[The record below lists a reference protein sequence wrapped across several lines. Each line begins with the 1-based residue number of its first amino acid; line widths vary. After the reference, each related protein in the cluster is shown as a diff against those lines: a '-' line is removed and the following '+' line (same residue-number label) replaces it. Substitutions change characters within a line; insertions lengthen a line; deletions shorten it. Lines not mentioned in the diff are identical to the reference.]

1 MLYVQI
7 PIFPKLKPYILLLAG
22 LWLIVL
28 TALGTGPAGAQNQS
42 ENAIREKANAGTVTV
57 ITGGIDGVS
66 NTYQQLAGDLASV
79 LDVKSELRV
88 LPIIGYGSLQ
98 NIEDMLYLK
107 GIDVGMVHSDVMR
120 HMEQRGIL
128 PGARNRLKYVTKL
141 YDEQLHILANTKY
154 SDIRQL
160 NGQTVIVGRPG
171 SGNEMS
177 ALTLIRDL
185 RLKVKI
191 IHVEFEEGVQQ
202 VRDGRAA
209 AMVVVTRKPSSK
221 LRKIKANSDLHFL
234 PVPMNKTVLRT
245 YFPDPLTAEDYP
257 NLVPPGKSVETA
269 RMAAILAVYN
279 WKDKTLRYA
288 NVTKFIRT
296 FIGKLDQFSQASRK
310 DVWQKLDLT
319 GEVKG
324 WQQYEPATNIIRRAV
339 ASRQAVAPR
348 LQSRIK
354 KNSEFAA
361 FVKLVQATS
370 KKQYSPEEIL
380 KLYLSYK
387 DWSQKTDAQSQ

>member
-1 MLYVQI
+1 MSYVQI
-7 PIFPKLKPYILLLAG
+7 TAIPKLKSYILLLTG
-22 LWLIVL
+22 LWLIVI
-28 TALGTGPAGAQNQS
+28 TVLGTGPILAQSQS
-42 ENAIREKANAGTVTV
+42 EKAIRERANAGTVTL

-66 NTYQQLAGDLASV
+66 NTYQQLASDLASV

-98 NIEDMLYLK
+98 NIEDLLYLK

-120 HMEQRGIL
+120 HMEQKQVL

-141 YDEQLHILANTKY
+141 YDEQLHVLANTKFT
-154 SDIRQL
+154 DVRQL

-177 ALTLIRDL
+177 ALTLIQDL
-185 RLKVKI
+185 RLKVKL
-191 IHVEFEEGVQQ
+191 IHVEFDEGVEQ
-202 VRDGRAA
+202 VRDGKAA
-209 AMVVVTRKPSSK
+209 AMIVVARKPSSK
-221 LRKIKANSDLHFL
+221 LRKVEAGSDLHFL
-234 PVPMNKTVLRT
+234 PVPMTKTVLRT

-279 WKDKTLRYA
+279 WQDKSYRYA
-288 NVTKFIRT
+288 NVVKFIQT
-296 FIGKLDQFSQASRK
+296 FIGKIDQLSQASRK

-319 GEVKG
+319 GVVKG
-324 WQQYEPATNIIRRAV
+324 WQQYEPAANIIRRVV
-339 ASRQAVAPR
+339 ASRQVIPTGLKPK
-348 LQSRIK
+348 LQ

-370 KKQYSPEEIL
+370 NKKYSPDEL
-380 KLYLSYK
+380 LRLYLSYK
-387 DWSQKTDAQSQ
+387 DWSEKQ